1 MKSSILVAILCFAA
15 IGLCSQPKDSP
26 AKSERNSTGNTKAV
40 SAPEHNGIAA
50 KDAESTKG
58 SSPKG
63 YPSSEWMLVYIA
75 ALTGLAIAYQ
85 AREMAK
91 TTEIIGKQAD
101 LMKRQTDILV
111 DYNKAT
117 REAADAAA
125 KSADIAKL
133 SVDHMIA
140 KERARIRIEMG
151 DVKLGD
157 PGDEYAIDEVNYRWF
172 CDGTTPAFIV
182 ERMGRVTVSDS
193 PAPVKTVLHPI
204 GSGSLPNVFYPSPN
218 AIMDTVIIHG
228 QLDDSKREAIRQGK
242 LFLQFCGQ
250 IKYRDV
256 FDNLRETRF
265 RYLWKVL
272 QLSESTRVTYWA
284 KHIDEDN
291 CET

>member
-1 MKSSILVAILCFAA
+1 MRFSILFAILCFAA

-26 AKSERNSTGNTKAV
+26 AKSESNSTGNPRAA
-40 SAPEHNGIAA
+40 SAPEHNGITA

-63 YPSSEWMLVYIA
+63 YASSEWMLVYIA

-140 KERARIRIEMG
+140 KERARIRIEMD
-151 DVKLGD
+151 DVKLGG

-242 LFLQFCGQ
+242 LFLQFYGQ

-272 QLSESTRVTYWA
+272 QLSESTRVTYWT